1 MTTKA
6 RKVWELFDSDMEKHG
21 GGNSF
26 FFFRRASSV
35 GRCVKY
41 NIRCAEERKNKRNS
55 FFLPP
60 ERNAHTRARNNDPYF
75 FVSREI
81 RSPLI
86 ECPFL
91 FLNGFIIAP
100 LRGVFYS
107 YGKSGARFINCNLY
121 FLSLTGRGEGEG
133 SLRNLMEYI
142 NGRWIE
148 NERCIYRTYLTLL
161 HLCVHLRSST
171 VSQLGKCNKL
181 CNSTFPKRS
190 IFDKR
195 ETSPFSLEIL
205 PVFSCT
211 TSYFQSHCDQ
221 TSFIGP
227 FV

>member
-1 MTTKA
+1 MVVEI
-6 RKVWELFDSDMEKHG
+6 R
-21 GGNSF
+21 F
-26 FFFRRASSV
+26 FFFAEHRRSVDVLNIIYVARRREKTRGTRSS
-35 GRCVKY
+35 
-41 NIRCAEERKNKRNS
+41 S
-55 FFLPP
+55 PP
-60 ERNAHTRARNNDPYF
+60 NATHTYARARNNDPYF

-121 FLSLTGRGEGEG
+121 FLSLTGWGEGEG

-195 ETSPFSLEIL
+195 ETSPFYLGIL
-205 PVFSCT
+205 PVFPYT